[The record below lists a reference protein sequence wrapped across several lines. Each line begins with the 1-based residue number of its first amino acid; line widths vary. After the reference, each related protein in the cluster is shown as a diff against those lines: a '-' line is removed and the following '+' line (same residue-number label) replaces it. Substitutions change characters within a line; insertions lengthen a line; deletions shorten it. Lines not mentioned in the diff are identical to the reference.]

1 MKPADGDFGVNS
13 RNTHRRYSMLLKDRV
28 AIITGASS
36 GVGAAT
42 ALRYASEG
50 ACVVV
55 NFAHSADAA
64 DEIVHQIESSG
75 GRAIA
80 VCADV
85 SNAEAVKA
93 MIEKTKSKFGDRI
106 DILVNN
112 AFPGFIGGTV
122 GDAKWED
129 FEKSWEIIV
138 HGSFNCCQAV
148 LPTMVEQQYGRI
160 INIGTTCM
168 YDLNDASAPY
178 ITAKGGIVT
187 MTRSLARDYGKF
199 NITANMVTPG
209 LVWTDLTKP
218 QPVPHPSPHAQRT
231 PLGRIA
237 NADDLAKA
245 CVFFASE
252 LADFITGVNLL
263 VCGGMIMQ

>member
-1 MKPADGDFGVNS
+1 
-13 RNTHRRYSMLLKDRV
+13 MLLKDRV

-42 ALRYASEG
+42 AMRYAVEG
-50 ACVVV
+50 ARVVV
-55 NFAHSADAA
+55 NFAHNAGAADA
-64 DEIVHQIESSG
+64 VVGQIKSNG
-75 GRAIA
+75 GQAIA

-85 SNAEAVKA
+85 SDNKAVNAMVER
-93 MIEKTKSKFGDRI
+93 TKSGFGDCI

-122 GDAKWED
+122 GDASWED
-129 FEKSWEIIV
+129 FQKSWEIIV
-138 HGSFNCCQAV
+138 HGAFNCCQAV
-148 LPTMVEQQYGRI
+148 LPTMVQQRYGRI

-178 ITAKGGIVT
+178 ITAKGGMVT

-209 LVWTDLTKP
+209 LVWTDLTNP
-218 QPVPHPSPHAQRT
+218 QPVPHPSVHAQRT

-252 LADFITGVNLL
+252 LADFITGVNLP
-263 VCGGMIMQ
+263 VCGGMMMQ

>member
-1 MKPADGDFGVNS
+1 
-13 RNTHRRYSMLLKDRV
+13 MLLKDKV
-28 AIITGASS
+28 AIITGASR
-36 GVGAAT
+36 GIGAAT
-42 ALRYASEG
+42 ALRYAREG

-55 NFAHSADAA
+55 NFAHNADSANA
-64 DEIVHQIESSG
+64 IVEQIKSDLSAVPDTAQAGG

-85 SNAEAVKA
+85 SDVNAVNA
-93 MIEKTKSKFGDRI
+93 MVEKTKNEFGGRI

-112 AFPGFIGGTV
+112 AFPGFIGGAV
-122 GDAKWED
+122 GDANWKD

-138 HGSFNCCQAV
+138 HGAFNCCQGV
-148 LPTMVEQQYGRI
+148 LETMIQQRYGRI

-168 YDLNDASAPY
+168 WELNEASAPY
-178 ITAKGGIVT
+178 ITAKGALVT
-187 MTRSLARDYGKF
+187 MTRALARDYGKF

-209 LVWTDLTKP
+209 LVWTNLTEP
-218 QPVPHPSPHAQRT
+218 QPAPHPSPHAERT

-237 NADDLAKA
+237 NADDIAKA

-252 LADFITGVNLL
+252 LADFITGVNLP
-263 VCGGMIMQ
+263 VCGGMLMQ